1 MPRKKKSTNERAK
14 ETLGRRIARLRK
26 ERAITQVELAKILGI
41 AQPNVSDYE
50 RDESKP
56 GPEAILKMAEVFKIS
71 ADELLGR
78 KAPAAETPVV
88 SRKLMRRA
96 IQIEKLPKRDQ
107 QALIRTIDAFLRNSS
122 T

>member
-1 MPRKKKSTNERAK
+1 MPRKKTTATERPN
-14 ETLGRRIARLRK
+14 ETLGKRIARLRK
-26 ERAITQVELAKILGI
+26 ERAITQVELAAILGI

-56 GPEAILKMAEVFKIS
+56 GPEAILKMAEAFKVS

-78 KAPAAETPVV
+78 KSPAVQTPVV
-88 SRKLMRRA
+88 SRKLMRRV
-96 IQIEKLPKRDQ
+96 IEIEKLPKRDQ
-107 QALIRTIDAFLRNSS
+107 QALIRTIDAFLKNAS